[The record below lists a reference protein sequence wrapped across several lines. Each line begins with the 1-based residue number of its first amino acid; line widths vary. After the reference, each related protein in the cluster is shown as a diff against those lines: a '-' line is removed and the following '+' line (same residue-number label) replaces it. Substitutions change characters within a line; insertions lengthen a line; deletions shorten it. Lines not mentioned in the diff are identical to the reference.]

1 MLQNF
6 WFFSKSESFF
16 EVRLSEAIIRL
27 WLGDLRFIH
36 TWLKTYFSE
45 RNWRE
50 NTASEEFSCIFISNR
65 VLRPQIPFECI
76 VRTIHTVTQCE
87 IFGNLLSKFFLIFV
101 KSMHLAL
108 IYTMCFFHEIFS
120 NESKLLVFF
129 PRTFHSSNI
138 IGTHC
143 IKVFKDRS
151 KWEKFEFKRLFS
163 WIIALLVINFE
174 IVPQV

>member
-1 MLQNF
+1 MVFQQIGEFFRSPSFRSDYPTLAWRSPFYTHMAQNI
-6 WFFSKSESFF
+6 FFGEKLKRKYSE
-16 EVRLSEAIIRL
+16 
-27 WLGDLRFIH
+27 WG
-36 TWLKTYFSE
+36 
-45 RNWRE
+45 
-50 NTASEEFSCIFISNR
+50 
-65 VLRPQIPFECI
+65 
-76 VRTIHTVTQCE
+76 
-87 IFGNLLSKFFLIFV
+87 IFV
-101 KSMHLAL
+101 YFHLKPCSAPSNTVRMYCTYYTYCYTVWNFRKFAFKIFPNFRQ

>member
-1 MLQNF
+1 MVFQQIGEFFRSPSFRSDYPTLPWRSPFYTHMAQNI
-6 WFFSKSESFF
+6 FFGEKLKRKYSEGGIFVYFHLKPCSAPSNT
-16 EVRLSEAIIRL
+16 VRL
-27 WLGDLRFIH
+27 
-36 TWLKTYFSE
+36 Y
-45 RNWRE
+45 
-50 NTASEEFSCIFISNR
+50 C
-65 VLRPQIPFECI
+65 
-76 VRTIHTVTQCE
+76 TIHTVTQCE

-101 KSMHLAL
+101 KSMHLAR

-151 KWEKFEFKRLFS
+151 K
-163 WIIALLVINFE
+163 
-174 IVPQV
+174 